1 MWKKIL
7 ISIALIF
14 VATLVYA
21 AQRTVLGLN
30 WTVVDGKLQARLD
43 VVIPSNLEILGITYT
58 DQIKPCYGTD
68 EVKINNLKVDNIKID
83 NVIGDLISADMVQIN
98 DNICLKNL
106 AGSGNRTVKIDNNGD
121 LYAE

>member
-30 WTVVDGKLQARLD
+30 WTVIDGKLQAKLD
-43 VVIPSNLEILGITYT
+43 VVIPGITYT
-58 DQIKPCYGTD
+58 DQIKPCYGTE
-68 EVKINNLKVDNIKID
+68 EVKIDNLKVDNIKID
-83 NVIGDLISADMVQIN
+83 NVITDLIKVDAVEIH
-98 DNICLKNL
+98 DNIRFPNF
-106 AGSGNRTVKIDNNGD
+106 AGGGNRIIKVNNNGD

>member
-30 WTVVDGKLQARLD
+30 WTVIDGKLQAKLD
-43 VVIPSNLEILGITYT
+43 VVIPGITYT
-58 DQIKPCYGTD
+58 DQIKPCNGTE
-68 EVKINNLKVDNIKID
+68 EVKIDDLKVDNIKID
-83 NVIGDLISADMVQIN
+83 SVIGDLIRADAVEIN
-98 DNICLKNL
+98 DNVCLKNL
-106 AGSGNRTVKIDNNGD
+106 AGGGNRTVKVDNNGD